1 MDATTIL
8 ITLFTATLG
17 AVGFSILF
25 YMKPQRL
32 PWAALAGLLTCAVYL
47 AAKRWIGGELIPNL
61 LAALVGAVFSEM
73 TARVTRAPVTVYLVP
88 GIIPLVPGGALYETM
103 SHLVAGEYSAA
114 ASYGLVTLKVAAGIA
129 GGIIAASVL
138 GLFLRYLL
146 GGRAK
151 QTPRP

>member
-1 MDATTIL
+1 MDATTVL

-25 YMKPQRL
+25 YMKPKRL

-61 LAALVGAVFSEM
+61 LAALVGAVFAEI

-88 GIIPLVPGGALYETM
+88 GIVPLVPGGALYETM
-103 SHLVAGEYSAA
+103 SHLVTGEYGAA

-129 GGIIAASVL
+129 GGIIAVSVL
-138 GLFLRYLL
+138 DLL
-146 GGRAK
+146 WRHFFGGRAPK
-151 QTPRP
+151 TP